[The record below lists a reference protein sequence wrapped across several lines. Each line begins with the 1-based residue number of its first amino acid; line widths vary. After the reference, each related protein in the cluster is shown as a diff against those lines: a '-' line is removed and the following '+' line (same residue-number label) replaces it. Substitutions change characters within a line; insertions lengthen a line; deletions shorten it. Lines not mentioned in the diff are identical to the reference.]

1 MRYSEI
7 PAHFAPVFWME
18 VDGKRALCAVPIRS
32 LCRLRMASSACPWDR
47 CASGK
52 SAVHGRQ
59 QTGWAAPRIRG
70 RETFTPP
77 LPIEEVQ
84 RHNFSQK
91 CNRSSGSPG
100 TTHLPAASD
109 KVVSQRTKEMLLYI
123 GTPPPFCPF
132 CSYKH
137 CLRKAERVCRR
148 REEVYVK
155 DCSKKSSEWLTRG
168 VSAPSS
174 HNKNGLTQRHEQACA
189 EVNGTVPL
197 PNQRRPPAALS
208 QKEQQR
214 NSSLQRLFLLI
225 NKLHYLAA
233 AIDSL

>member
-1 MRYSEI
+1 MGKEPFVLSLSEAFAGSGWLPQHALGTGVQVENQLCMVGSRQAGLPQGSGEGKPLRPRFLLRKYRGI
-7 PAHFAPVFWME
+7 ISPRNVIAPV
-18 VDGKRALCAVPIRS
+18 GLLAQRTS
-32 LCRLRMASSACPWDR
+32 
-47 CASGK
+47 
-52 SAVHGRQ
+52 
-59 QTGWAAPRIRG
+59 
-70 RETFTPP
+70 P
-77 LPIEEVQ
+77 L
-84 RHNFSQK
+84 
-91 CNRSSGSPG
+91 
-100 TTHLPAASD
+100 LPD
-109 KVVSQRTKEMLLYI
+109 KVVSQRTKEMLLYA

-174 HNKNGLTQRHEQACA
+174 HNKNGLTQRHGQACA

-197 PNQRRPPAALS
+197 PNQQRPPAALS

-214 NSSLQRLFLLI
+214 NFS
-225 NKLHYLAA
+225 H
-233 AIDSL
+233 